1 MSQQTTLTCYFKSKA
16 LPVELSRCGSN
27 KMNKKRCLSTKKLS
41 TPSTSSTPKSESL
54 QTPKKKK
61 VVLRQ
66 EEDTIILSSES
77 EPEETPVKKP
87 FKGIS
92 VRSIESLTSGA
103 NSSHLQSPNSSFVDP
118 DASNSSSSTFV
129 YTLSPGAV
137 LGPVPTTP
145 KSVSPGSKKYF
156 SPTKKRLYK
165 TRSPAKRN
173 LADQFGEKTITPSP
187 SDDFLYQ
194 TEQLDDKT
202 SFLISIIDKYL
213 KSDALRP
220 LLAEESQ
227 NLLEKCMEV
236 ANPGKDLICRLYWRK
251 PTWYRVK
258 TLMEIVNNK
267 KDVKTSS
274 PDMFNLLSSLVTY
287 GFLTAAGTEGESKL
301 EFEDYVKLLKRP
313 ELLQI
318 AKELKLKIQNKQDAI
333 DALRNYCKL
342 KPISNFLIRKGN
354 KINDNSHRVLAILKT
369 KTGHCYKMSKLAQA
383 TFYRLYVL
391 MYLGIDYNIIRE
403 RQLELVLLYDKIK
416 RETYP
421 VDKDMVVDDASCV
434 FHDKEEFDRYIE
446 AHMLYESYLEKPSE
460 DKCEIIKQ
468 AHTLYKGLGEE
479 LMQRYKSLPPWLRRF
494 TPPDIYIKIMVGGV
508 EELKKSKTEEHYT
521 LAIELLD
528 TALGQIGFR
537 QHKRHKWYSEKALI
551 LQSHLHNPESAANT
565 LLQGFNSDMSENMK
579 DALRPRALKLA
590 NQQNIDLD
598 ETLRNE
604 LQKHADKQ
612 SVIENKLPGD
622 HIQKQPIDNY
632 NQRGKL
638 KFEMYSSEGRAIV
651 NAEEYCCAHYI
662 NNGEYTKGEHLE
674 GRIVST
680 IYTALFWDIIY
691 SKPPGLTGIF
701 MSHYQRY
708 PLDMFSNNFYINR
721 KTLVDERLSFIEEC
735 TDECLVEFLK
745 RQWDERPETVMS
757 DMLRTIG
764 WENIRE
770 VVLCLRPRGVANI
783 CRRLALDYGYSRS
796 GFPDLTIWNIATRKI
811 KFVEVKTDADKPSVK
826 QLQWLQYL
834 LNHGIDA
841 GFCYVGVNTTRS
853 RARPSA
859 TNLDWDQVLS

>member
-274 PDMFNLLSSLVTY
+274 PDMLNLLSSLVTY

-333 DALRNYCKL
+333 EALRNYCKL

-383 TFYRLYVL
+383 TLYRLYVL
-391 MYLGIDYNIIRE
+391 MYLGMDYNIIRE

-421 VDKDMVVDDASCV
+421 VDKAMVVDDASCV

-551 LQSHLHNPESAANT
+551 LQNHLHNPES
-565 LLQGFNSDMSENMK
+565 

-598 ETLRNE
+598 ETLR
-604 LQKHADKQ
+604 
-612 SVIENKLPGD
+612 
-622 HIQKQPIDNY
+622 
-632 NQRGKL
+632 R
-638 KFEMYSSEGRAIV
+638 
-651 NAEEYCCAHYI
+651 
-662 NNGEYTKGEHLE
+662 EHLE

-721 KTLVDERLSFIEEC
+721 KTLVDERLSFIENC
-735 TDECLVEFLK
+735 TDELLVEFLK

-859 TNLDWDQVLS
+859 TNLEWDQVLS